1 MPDWAALRGRLSAA
15 LGGEPGVDIGTPA
28 ADGLNLQI
36 PVADG
41 FAPGQTA
48 IQAPLAR
55 ALDAIASQDL
65 TRRSALLI
73 LRGDDTLVVERV
85 ERTASRVRAEIAG
98 TGLPRIV
105 LVYDLGADHLVRKT
119 TLEVFAPNATADA
132 AAIQTGTVE
141 FTGDSAI
148 MVFHAGGGT
157 RTIRVATPPGTLPI
171 VNNDFVVAEQAARRM
186 RAAGDS
192 VMTVPMFALSAGQV
206 VPGKIERLGGD
217 SLRFSIAQSVTI
229 LHVDAQ
235 GHVTSGAIPA
245 ASLRIVG
252 LEGAAAARVRASP
265 PDYAAPVGAPYAAE
279 EVRVLTPTG
288 HTLAGTLTIPQAVAG
303 RLPAVVTITGSGPQ
317 DRDEFVNIADGYR
330 LFREVADTL
339 GRRGIAVLRLDDR
352 GVGGSGGDAAGTS
365 ADFADDI
372 RAAVA
377 YLRGRA
383 EIDPARI
390 ALVGHS
396 EGGMIAPMVA
406 AEDPRLAGIALL
418 AGTAYT
424 GRQIIEYQRAN
435 GARASSLP
443 ADSVVAL
450 LAAAKAEFDSTAARA
465 PWMRF
470 FLEYDPVPTARRV
483 TQPAL
488 ILQGE
493 TDQQV
498 RPEEARM
505 LAAAMREAGNQQVTL
520 RIFPE
525 QNHFFV
531 HDPDGHPSGYARLT
545 DARVD
550 REMLGTLTDWL
561 ATTLRASR

>member
-1 MPDWAALRGRLSAA
+1 
-15 LGGEPGVDIGTPA
+15 
-28 ADGLNLQI
+28 
-36 PVADG
+36 
-41 FAPGQTA
+41 
-48 IQAPLAR
+48 
-55 ALDAIASQDL
+55 
-65 TRRSALLI
+65 
-73 LRGDDTLVVERV
+73 
-85 ERTASRVRAEIAG
+85 
-98 TGLPRIV
+98 
-105 LVYDLGADHLVRKT
+105 
-119 TLEVFAPNATADA
+119 
-132 AAIQTGTVE
+132 
-141 FTGDSAI
+141 
-148 MVFHAGGGT
+148 
-157 RTIRVATPPGTLPI
+157 
-171 VNNDFVVAEQAARRM
+171 
-186 RAAGDS
+186 
-192 VMTVPMFALSAGQV
+192 MTVPMFALSAGQV

-229 LHVDAQ
+229 LHVVAQ